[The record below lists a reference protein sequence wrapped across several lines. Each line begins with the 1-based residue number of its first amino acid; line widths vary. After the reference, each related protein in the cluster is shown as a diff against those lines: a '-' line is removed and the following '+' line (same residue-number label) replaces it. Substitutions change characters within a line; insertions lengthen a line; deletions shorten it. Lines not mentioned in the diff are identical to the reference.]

1 MFRQIRARIEGKA
14 LKSWLGIAGLWGAGL
29 LLPCPDC
36 GGRMLFHFWPL
47 ALVFTLLNL
56 QRSKRPVQNTGTV
69 QDTGPV
75 QNTGTA
81 NDAGAKNDAGQAAA
95 APNAPPAHQRESV

>member
-1 MFRQIRARIEGKA
+1 MFRRIHARLKGTA
-14 LKSWLGIAGLWGAGL
+14 VKSWLGIAGLWGAGL

-36 GGRMLFHFWPL
+36 GGRMLLHFWPL

-56 QRSKRPVQNTGTV
+56 QRSKRPVQNTGA
-69 QDTGPV
+69 
-75 QNTGTA
+75 A